1 MKFNAL
7 ILGPTGTGKTF
18 SLQTIL
24 PFVRRLV
31 VLTTEP
37 GIEHILGET
46 DKTQVAWH
54 YIATATTNWDILKDQ
69 ADKMNRLSNEQ
80 LAKQVG
86 INNQDYRQFVE
97 VLEVCSNF
105 KDDRTGIVLGPVDE
119 FHSDWCFV
127 IDNMTGLSQM
137 VFDLVVGAKPIK
149 SLPDYLVAQDT
160 LERFLLKCIG
170 DTKCSFVLLSHMA
183 RERDEIRGGT
193 NLTVQTI
200 GQKLAPKLPPRF
212 DEVILAERKGTEF
225 SWSTA
230 APDVD
235 LKTRLLPI
243 KDGLKQD
250 FGQLFRAMKQKWKDE
265 ESAIS

>member
-7 ILGPTGTGKTF
+7 ILGPTGTGKTY
-18 SLQTIL
+18 SLRTLL

-31 VLTTEP
+31 ILTTEP
-37 GIEHILGET
+37 GVEHILGDT
-46 DKTQVAWH
+46 DKTKVAWH
-54 YIATATTNWDILKDQ
+54 YIATATTDWSILKDQ
-69 ADKMNRLSNEQ
+69 ADKVNRLSNDQ

-86 INNQDYRQFVE
+86 INQDNYRQFIE
-97 VLEVCSNF
+97 VLETCSNF
-105 KDDRTGIVLGPVDE
+105 KDDRTGIALGPVDE
-119 FHSDWCFV
+119 FPEDWCFV

-137 VFDLVVGAKPIK
+137 VLDLIVGAKPIK

-160 LERFLLKCIG
+160 LERFILKCIG
-170 DTKCSFVLLSHMA
+170 DTRCSFILLSHMG

-230 APDVD
+230 APDAD

-243 KDGLKQD
+243 KDGLPQN
-250 FGQLFRAMKQKWKDE
+250 FSLLFESMKRKWKDE
-265 ESAIS
+265 VANS